1 MNNDSLVM
9 RIRSFFR
16 ITNDEPEMNW
26 TRTPLYRRRVEQ
38 VKTGWIITAL
48 LMLAAQ
54 NLAIIAGLFFF
65 SSFMSFAYLERDS
78 E

>member
-9 RIRSFFR
+9 RIRRFFHLPD
-16 ITNDEPEMNW
+16 DEPEMNW
-26 TRTPLYRRRVEQ
+26 TRTPLYRKRVEQ

-48 LMLAAQ
+48 LMLAAE

>member
-9 RIRSFFR
+9 RIRRFFHLPD
-16 ITNDEPEMNW
+16 DEPEMNW
-26 TRTPLYRRRVEQ
+26 TRTPLYRKRVEQ

-48 LMLAAQ
+48 LMLAAE

-65 SSFMSFAYLERDS
+65 SSFMSFAFLERD
-78 E
+78 EE